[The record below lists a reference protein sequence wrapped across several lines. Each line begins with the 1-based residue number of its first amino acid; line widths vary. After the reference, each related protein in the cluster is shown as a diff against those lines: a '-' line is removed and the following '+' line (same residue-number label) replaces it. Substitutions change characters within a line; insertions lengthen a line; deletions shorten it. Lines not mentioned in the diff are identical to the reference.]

1 MRSGR
6 IAVRILALLAPL
18 AIACGRPPPAESQ
31 ASAPPVASAAP
42 ATTQPPQPAAATVE
56 QPKPVV
62 PSEVT
67 PPVASAQ
74 PPPPADEPLVDADG
88 KPLPQT
94 EDKPSTTDE
103 RFQRRVQ
110 LLARAI
116 REDDPSVALPTFFP
130 LVAYQQVKDVQK
142 PERDY
147 KLRLIAAFERNVHEY
162 HRALGP
168 DAKDAQLAGVD
179 VPEDKARW
187 MKPGSEGNRI
197 GYFRVLR
204 SQLRFTLPAGK
215 TKTFEL
221 TSLISWRGQWY
232 VVHLNGFK

>member
-1 MRSGR
+1 MSSGR
-6 IAVRILALLAPL
+6 NAVRILGLLTPL

-31 ASAPPVASAAP
+31 ASAPPAASVP
-42 ATTQPPQPAAATVE
+42 ATTQTAAVAPAASVE

-62 PSEVT
+62 PAEVAQ
-67 PPVASAQ
+67 PVASAQ
-74 PPPPADEPLVDADG
+74 PPPADDPLVDADG

-103 RFQRRVQ
+103 RFQRRMQ

-116 REDDPSVALPTFFP
+116 REDDPSLAVPTFFP

-204 SQLRFTLPAGK
+204 SQLRFTLPDGK
-215 TKTFEL
+215 TKSFEL

>member
-1 MRSGR
+1 M
-6 IAVRILALLAPL
+6 ATAEAPAASAGPVPNVPFEL
-18 AIACGRPPPAESQ
+18 VPDAASATPPPAAEES
-31 ASAPPVASAAP
+31 
-42 ATTQPPQPAAATVE
+42 
-56 QPKPVV
+56 
-62 PSEVT
+62 
-67 PPVASAQ
+67 
-74 PPPPADEPLVDADG
+74 LVDAAG

-94 EDKPSTTDE
+94 EDKPSTSDE
-103 RFQRRVQ
+103 RFQRRMQ
-110 LLARAI
+110 LLAHAI

-142 PERDY
+142 PERDW

-162 HRALGP
+162 HKTLGAGAR
-168 DAKDAQLAGVD
+168 DAELASVE

-187 MKPGSEGNRI
+187 MKPGSEGNRV

-204 SQLRFTLPAGK
+204 SQLRFKLPEGK
-215 TKTFEL
+215 TKDLEL

>member
-1 MRSGR
+1 MFRLGR
-6 IAVRILALLAPL
+6 ALALLVLL
-18 AIACGRPPPAESQ
+18 ALACGRPPPAESQ
-31 ASAPPVASAAP
+31 APGPQAASTPTAMATAPIASAGPVPSVPAELTADAGSATPAP
-42 ATTQPPQPAAATVE
+42 A
-56 QPKPVV
+56 
-62 PSEVT
+62 
-67 PPVASAQ
+67 
-74 PPPPADEPLVDADG
+74 ADEPLVDAEG
-88 KPLPQT
+88 KALPQT
-94 EDKPSTTDE
+94 EDKPSTSDE
-103 RFQRRVQ
+103 RFQRRMQ

-142 PERDY
+142 PERDW

-162 HRALGP
+162 HKALGSN
-168 DAKDAQLAGVD
+168 AKDAELASID

-187 MKPGSEGNRI
+187 MKPGSEGNRV

-204 SQLRFTLPAGK
+204 SQLRFKLPEGK
-215 TKTFEL
+215 TKDLEL

>member
-1 MRSGR
+1 MFRLGR
-6 IAVRILALLAPL
+6 ALGSLIPLAL
-18 AIACGRPPPAESQ
+18 ACGRPPPAETQAPSPQ
-31 ASAPPVASAAP
+31 VASAPTAMATAEAPVASPGPVPGVP
-42 ATTQPPQPAAATVE
+42 AELTTDAG
-56 QPKPVV
+56 
-62 PSEVT
+62 
-67 PPVASAQ
+67 SA
-74 PPPPADEPLVDADG
+74 PPPPVADEPLVDAEG

-94 EDKPSTTDE
+94 EDKPSITDE
-103 RFQRRVQ
+103 RFQRRMQ

-142 PERDY
+142 PERDW

-162 HRALGP
+162 HKALG
-168 DAKDAQLAGVD
+168 AGAGAAELASID

-187 MKPGSEGNRI
+187 MKPGSEGNRV

-204 SQLRFTLPAGK
+204 SQLRFKLPEGK
-215 TKTFEL
+215 TKDLEL

>member
-1 MRSGR
+1 MLGR
-6 IAVRILALLAPL
+6 TLGLLIPLAL
-18 AIACGRPPPAESQ
+18 ACGRPPPTESQ
-31 ASAPPVASAAP
+31 APPPQVASPPAATATVEAPVASAGPVPSVPYELTADAASAPPPP
-42 ATTQPPQPAAATVE
+42 A
-56 QPKPVV
+56 
-62 PSEVT
+62 
-67 PPVASAQ
+67 
-74 PPPPADEPLVDADG
+74 ADEPLVDADG

-94 EDKPSTTDE
+94 EDKPSTSDE
-103 RFQRRVQ
+103 RFQRRMQ

-142 PERDY
+142 PERDW

-162 HRALGP
+162 HKALGGR
-168 DAKDAQLAGVD
+168 AKEAELASVE

-187 MKPGSEGNRI
+187 MKPGSEGNRV

-204 SQLRFTLPAGK
+204 SQLRFKLPEGK
-215 TKTFEL
+215 TKDLEL